1 MLARHKVHKVVV
13 TGFQQKVSLMFCKS
27 AEYQSNKGNLSWAYN
42 RMYFSV
48 YR

>member
-1 MLARHKVHKVVV
+1 MRARHKVHKVVV
-13 TGFQQKVSLMFCKS
+13 TGFQQKVSLMICKS

-48 YR
+48 DR